1 MLAIEQRLPRVT
13 KMNIKEKK
21 NLIRYEDVAAASGAG
36 IGAGAGAGS
45 GVGSVYVS
53 SSFNKYFKLPF
64 FAQRLLLL
72 TKVGKRG
79 GLR

>member
-45 GVGSVYVS
+45 GVGSV
-53 SSFNKYFKLPF
+53 
-64 FAQRLLLL
+64 
-72 TKVGKRG
+72 
-79 GLR
+79 